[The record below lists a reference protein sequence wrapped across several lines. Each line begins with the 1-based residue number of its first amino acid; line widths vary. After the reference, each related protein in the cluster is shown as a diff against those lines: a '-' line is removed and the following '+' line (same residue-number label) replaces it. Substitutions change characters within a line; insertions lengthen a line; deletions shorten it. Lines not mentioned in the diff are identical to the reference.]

1 MDIKDLLNYPE
12 EQVTAY
18 TPDVDDNIEDQL
30 QERSGLQVEVND
42 DEADNCQ
49 ELPVVSVVEAY
60 RMVEMLERFWMQQD
74 DSGIPFVA
82 ASQKM
87 KDSVSMIRTKQLVQK
102 NIDNFFQRI

>member
-60 RMVEMLERFWMQQD
+60 IMVEMLERFWMQQD

-82 ASQKM
+82 AS
-87 KDSVSMIRTKQLVQK
+87 
-102 NIDNFFQRI
+102 